1 MKSIKT
7 ILAIAGRPGLYN
19 LTAQTRTGI
28 LVESLDDQKRITVSA
43 QQQVHALDEIAM
55 YTIEGEVPLRELYES
70 TGKALKGAKTVSHKA
85 EPSEILAA
93 FQSHVPNYDETQVYI
108 SDMKKFVSWYNLLVD
123 YGFFAEEAKPAKV
136 TKPKKTAERSADG
149 ESE

>member
-55 YTIEGEVPLRELYES
+55 YTLEGEVPLRELYES
-70 TGKALKGAKTVSHKA
+70 TGKSLKGAKTVSHKA
-85 EPSEILAA
+85 ESAEILAA
-93 FQSHVPNYDETQVYI
+93 FQSHVSNYDETRVYI
-108 SDMKKFVSWYNLLVD
+108 SDMKKFVNWYNLLVD
-123 YGFFAEEAKPAKV
+123 YGFFEDEAKPAKAP
-136 TKPKKTAERSADG
+136 KPKKTAESTADG
-149 ESE
+149 KSE

>member
-19 LTAQTRTGI
+19 LVAETRTGI
-28 LVESLDDQKRITVSA
+28 VVESLDDQKRLTVSA

-55 YTIEGEVPLRELYES
+55 YTLEGEKPLRELYEA
-70 TGKALKGAKTVSHKA
+70 TGKALKGIKTVSHKSDSA
-85 EPSEILAA
+85 EVLAA
-93 FQSHVPNYDETQVYI
+93 FHEHVPNYDETRVYI
-108 SDMKKFVSWYNLLVD
+108 SDMKKFVNWYNLLVD
-123 YGFFAEEAKPAKV
+123 YGFFEDEAKPAKV
-136 TKPKKTAERSADG
+136 TKAKKTQAADG